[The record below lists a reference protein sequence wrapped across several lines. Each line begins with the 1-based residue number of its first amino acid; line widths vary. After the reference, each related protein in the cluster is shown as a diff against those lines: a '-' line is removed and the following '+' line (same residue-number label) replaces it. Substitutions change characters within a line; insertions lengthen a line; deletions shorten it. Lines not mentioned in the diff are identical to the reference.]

1 MFFKT
6 VIGVMIGSFA
16 DSVVVLLAAAGAL
29 VLVLAEAVAVAV
41 ALALALALLR
51 PLAGLLSEFFAKG
64 SGALVAVVIGAFR
77 ALVLVDCGIR
87 SAVGASP
94 SSLAMVKGKL
104 LRS

>member
-16 DSVVVLLAAAGAL
+16 DSVVVLLVAACAL
-29 VLVLAEAVAVAV
+29 VLVLAEVVT
-41 ALALALALLR
+41 LALALALLR

-64 SGALVAVVIGAFR
+64 SGALVAVVIGVYR
-77 ALVLVDCGIR
+77 APVLVDCGIR

>member
-6 VIGVMIGSFA
+6 VIGVMVGSFA
-16 DSVVVLLAAAGAL
+16 DSVVVLLAAACAL
-29 VLVLAEAVAVAV
+29 VLVLAEVVAL

-64 SGALVAVVIGAFR
+64 SGALVAVVIGVFR
-77 ALVLVDCGIR
+77 APVLVDCGIR
-87 SAVGASP
+87 FAVGASP

>member
-6 VIGVMIGSFA
+6 VIGVMVGSFA
-16 DSVVVLLAAAGAL
+16 DSVVVLLAAACAL
-29 VLVLAEAVAVAV
+29 VLVLAEVV
-41 ALALALALLR
+41 ALALLR

>member
-6 VIGVMIGSFA
+6 VIGVMVGLFA
-16 DSVVVLLAAAGAL
+16 DSVVVLLAAACAL
-29 VLVLAEAVAVAV
+29 VLVLAEVV
-41 ALALALALLR
+41 ALALALLR